1 MSTRERLNHTIEDG
15 RQALAGLATPE
26 ALRELDQRGLS
37 LPSYAVLQA
46 AVMAD
51 EIRDGV
57 RQLLEPPPEGK
68 GRLEQLLEAM
78 EGMLDRLDRIEA
90 KMDALS
96 ARAASTIS
104 APPGSL
110 PRTPPKP
117 ISGSGG

>member
-1 MSTRERLNHTIEDG
+1 MATKKRSNHTIEDG

-57 RQLLEPPPEGK
+57 RQLLESPPEGES
-68 GRLEQLLEAM
+68 RLEQLLEAM

-96 ARAASTIS
+96 TRAASTIS
-104 APPGSL
+104 APPGFS
-110 PRTPPKP
+110 PRTLPKP
-117 ISGSGG
+117 TSASAA

>member
-1 MSTRERLNHTIEDG
+1 MATRKRLNHTIEDG

-26 ALRELDQRGLS
+26 TLRELDQRGLS

-57 RQLLEPPPEGK
+57 RQLLEPPPEGES
-68 GRLEQLLEAM
+68 RLEQLLEAM

-90 KMDALS
+90 KVDALS
-96 ARAASTIS
+96 VRAASTIS
-104 APPGSL
+104 APPGSSA
-110 PRTPPKP
+110 RTPPKLTG
-117 ISGSGG
+117 GSTA

>member
-1 MSTRERLNHTIEDG
+1 MATRKRLNHTIEDG

-37 LPSYAVLQA
+37 LPSYSVLQA

-57 RQLLEPPPEGK
+57 RQLLESPPEGES
-68 GRLEQLLEAM
+68 RLEQLLEVM

-96 ARAASTIS
+96 TRAASTIS
-104 APPGSL
+104 APPGSS
-110 PRTPPKP
+110 PRTPQKP
-117 ISGSGG
+117 TSASAA

>member
-1 MSTRERLNHTIEDG
+1 MATRKRLNYTIEDG

-46 AVMAD
+46 AVTAD

-57 RQLLEPPPEGK
+57 RQLLEPPPEGE

-90 KMDALS
+90 KVDALS
-96 ARAASTIS
+96 ARAASMIS

-110 PRTPPKP
+110 PRTSPKLT
-117 ISGSGG
+117 SGSGG